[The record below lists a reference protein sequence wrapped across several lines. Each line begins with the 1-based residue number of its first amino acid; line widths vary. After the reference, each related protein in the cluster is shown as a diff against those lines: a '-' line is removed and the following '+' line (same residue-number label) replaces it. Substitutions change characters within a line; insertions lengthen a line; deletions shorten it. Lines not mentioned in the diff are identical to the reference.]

1 MWLTAVRSDGQP
13 QSTPVWFLWD
23 GSSFLMYSQPSA
35 PKVRNIRANS
45 KVSLHLSDD
54 GLGEDVAIFEGTA
67 EIIGE
72 GIKEHEGAYVKK
84 YRTRIA
90 DLGYEIER
98 FAHEYSTAI
107 RIAPTRARMW

>member
-45 KVSLHLSDD
+45 KVSMHLSDD

-67 EIIGE
+67 EITGE

-84 YRTRIA
+84 YRAHIA

-98 FAHEYSTAI
+98 FAREYSTAI
-107 RIAPTRARMW
+107 RIVPTRARMW